1 MYYQVKDNIHRSAGS
16 GIGLAISKNLA
27 QLMQGDLTVE
37 SELEKRFNLLL
48 NDHCRKSSGS

>member
-1 MYYQVKDNIHRSAGS
+1 MYYQVKDNIHRSGGS

-37 SELEKRFNLLL
+37 SELEK
-48 NDHCRKSSGS
+48 GSTFT